1 MSGEK
6 LILNLE
12 FLTKFIQISF
22 FIIGNEFEIPM
33 KYLARLFI
41 YFILSFSNLT
51 FFCNKSST

>member
-22 FIIGNEFEIPM
+22 FIIGNEFEIV
-33 KYLARLFI
+33 K
-41 YFILSFSNLT
+41 
-51 FFCNKSST
+51 K